1 MAVVLYL
8 FAILLILAGG
18 AVGLYGADNIRAESG
33 AAWLHM
39 GATLFAAG
47 FVTLGL
53 AAALRELK
61 KIRLA
66 LTEIGDDLEP
76 AKAPPAPA
84 RAPSPAETAAAPA
97 FALAPQPADEPAP
110 PRQPAP
116 IEPGEFERS
125 IVDGAEPASAVSV
138 QEARVEDAPA
148 PDAPEETRAEE
159 PAAVSQ
165 PAVSQPE
172 AAEPEPATPEPKPE
186 PEPAPE
192 PAVPAGPPSVVATYT
207 SGGVQYFMY
216 SDGGIE
222 AEMEK
227 GRYRFS
233 SMSELRRFVE
243 TGEGGELI
251 APASGQQ
258 AVADAANDAA
268 QPEKASPAAS

>member
-84 RAPSPAETAAAPA
+84 RAPSPVETAAAPA
-97 FALAPQPADEPAP
+97 FALAPQPSDEPAP

-125 IVDGAEPASAVSV
+125 IAEGAEPPSAVSV
-138 QEARVEDAPA
+138 QEARAEDAPA
-148 PDAPEETRAEE
+148 PASPEEARAEE
-159 PAAVSQ
+159 PA
-165 PAVSQPE
+165 PARPEPEPE
-172 AAEPEPATPEPKPE
+172 AAEPEAATPDAKPE
-186 PEPAPE
+186 PETESAPE
-192 PAVPAGPPSVVATYT
+192 PAAPAGPPTVVATYT

-227 GRYRFS
+227 GRYRFA

-268 QPEKASPAAS
+268 EPDKASPAAS